1 MAKIGGLSL
10 LLAAALAAGGCVSGS
25 KIRADAEVVKQD
37 IARARASN
45 AYKCAPRELALAESN
60 VRFCEDELDQ
70 GNWLRANEHV
80 QIALAA
86 AKAALENS
94 KDCAPQEVIVKEPPK
109 VVAIEKTDRDG
120 DGIFDV
126 DDQCPDD
133 PEDKDGFED
142 QDGCPD
148 LDNDKDGVPDVE
160 DGCPNDPGP
169 PENKGCPVQDRDG
182 DGIKDDIDKCPDV
195 PEDKDGFQDE
205 DGCPDPDN
213 DGDGILDADDKCP
226 NEPEDK
232 DGFQDEDGCPDPDND
247 GDGIQDFEDKC
258 PNEPGPPD
266 SPQGKG
272 CPRKFTLIKIDREK
286 KRIEIKQQ
294 VHFDTGKWKIL
305 PDSYGLL
312 NQVVQVLK
320 DFPSMKIEIQGHTDD
335 RGPDDFNQTLSDNR
349 AAAVKEYLI
358 QKGIDPERL
367 RSVGYG
373 ETKPIDSNRT
383 ARGRAANRRVEFH
396 IIEE

>member
-1 MAKIGGLSL
+1 MVIRNTFYLGLL
-10 LLAAALAAGGCVSGS
+10 AALAAGGCVSGS

-86 AKAALENS
+86 VKVALENS

-126 DDQCPDD
+126 EDQCPDD

-294 VHFDTGKWKIL
+294 VHFATGKWKIL
-305 PDSYGLL
+305 PDSFGLL

-320 DFPSMKIEIQGHTDD
+320 DFPTMKIEIQGHTDD
-335 RGPDDFNQTLSDNR
+335 RGSDDFNQTLSDNR

-367 RSVGYG
+367 RSIGYG